1 VWKYFNTYNTYK
13 TNTDPFML
21 QKRAI
26 RIVKKTPMEPANSLF
41 IELKA
46 LKFKEV
52 QLKTLQIMYKAKKNH

>member
-1 VWKYFNTYNTYK
+1 
-13 TNTDPFML
+13 ML

-26 RIVKKTPMEPANSLF
+26 RIVKKKTPMEPANSLF

-52 QLKTLQIMYKAKKNH
+52 QLKTLQIMYKAKKKSLVG